1 MVNWYCIKKHIFL
14 EDTLIRIQATH
25 NESPESLFRRFKRAC
40 AKEGIISQYKR
51 SCFFEKP
58 SDKRRREKRR
68 MIRKAQKDALYA
80 AKGIE
85 PRRKY

>member
-1 MVNWYCIKKHIFL
+1 M
-14 EDTLIRIQATH
+14 EDTFIRIQATH
-25 NESPESLFRRFKRAC
+25 NESSESLFRRFKRAC

-68 MIRKAQKDALYA
+68 MIRKAQKDAMLA
-80 AKGIE
+80 EKGIE
-85 PRRKY
+85 RKRRY

>member
-1 MVNWYCIKKHIFL
+1 M
-14 EDTLIRIQATH
+14 IRIQATH

-68 MIRKAQKDALYA
+68 MIRKAQKDAMLTS
-80 AKGIE
+80 KGPE
-85 PRRKY
+85 YRG